1 MLTFVLPHAGRVILT
16 VNQVSPQCI
25 GVGHLTVRGRSGL
38 NRVRFSGRV
47 HGQQL
52 GPGTYRIS
60 IRTPSGQV
68 VRRVTLVVVNGSAPS
83 REELKS
89 MRAAN
94 TCPARTEQSSLISSG
109 SGSGSGSGSAA
120 AAPAASSGS
129 GQPPASSGAS
139 GSGLGVVAP
148 TGPNVHSG
156 VLGSS
161 IQETARALHPL
172 LIALLAL
179 SILLLAVASLPRYA
193 LTDPRMHDLLARHRV
208 EIAGLGAAALVAVAV
223 AFFVG

>member
-1 MLTFVLPHAGRVILT
+1 
-16 VNQVSPQCI
+16 
-25 GVGHLTVRGRSGL
+25 L

-109 SGSGSGSGSAA
+109 SASAA

-129 GQPPASSGAS
+129 GQPSASSEAS

-161 IQETARALHPL
+161 IQETARALRPL

-179 SILLLAVASLPRYA
+179 SILLLSVASLPRYA

-223 AFFVG
+223 VFFVG